1 MLRPLSDPGVLG
13 RVAPFA
19 GVAIIAVV
27 LAIVMP
33 PSSPDRRLLAAA
45 AVLTALVIV
54 VALCIP
60 WARIPAAWQVAVP
73 LSYFAVIGL
82 LRQAEGGEASGFA
95 PLVVLPVL
103 WIALYG
109 SRSQL
114 GLVIAGSVATFLV
127 PLFPVGSPPHASIDT
142 LAGVLRVVIILFTGF
157 AIQTLVGQS
166 RQRTADVA
174 ALGVATRA
182 LGVESDPRP
191 ALCAA
196 ARLVTGAAFA
206 ILFEPHP
213 DGTLVATAGTD
224 GLNLA
229 SMQINPAT
237 EASATA
243 EAWRTGERIYIADTI
258 TSPRASTR
266 LATATGAV
274 GVLFQPIT
282 RDGRRM
288 AVLVVGFPD
297 ARRRG
302 PESALHV
309 VELLAAEIGAAL
321 DRADLVARLAVQAR
335 TDPLTGASNRRSW
348 DEQLD
353 RELARAQRTADP
365 LTVAMLD
372 LDHFKVFNDAFG
384 HSSGDA
390 LLRDFVVAIRAE
402 LRTGDVVA
410 RWGGE
415 EFVLALPSCDL
426 ERARTVATRLLSV
439 VPSGQTVSI
448 GLTQAREHDTPRT
461 LISRA
466 DLALYAAKDG
476 GRNQVRSLDALVSL
490 DDLSAAGP
498 AV

>member
-1 MLRPLSDPGVLG
+1 
-13 RVAPFA
+13 
-19 GVAIIAVV
+19 
-27 LAIVMP
+27 
-33 PSSPDRRLLAAA
+33 
-45 AVLTALVIV
+45 
-54 VALCIP
+54 
-60 WARIPAAWQVAVP
+60 
-73 LSYFAVIGL
+73 
-82 LRQAEGGEASGFA
+82 
-95 PLVVLPVL
+95 
-103 WIALYG
+103 
-109 SRSQL
+109 
-114 GLVIAGSVATFLV
+114 
-127 PLFPVGSPPHASIDT
+127 
-142 LAGVLRVVIILFTGF
+142 VLRVVIILFTGF